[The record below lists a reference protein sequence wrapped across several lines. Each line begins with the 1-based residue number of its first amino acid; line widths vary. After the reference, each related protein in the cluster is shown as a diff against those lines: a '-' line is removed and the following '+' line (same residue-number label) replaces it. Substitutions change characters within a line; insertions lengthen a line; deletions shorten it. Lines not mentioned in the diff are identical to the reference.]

1 MSVHE
6 YYVFQ
11 EANSF
16 PRAKHVCKTVSFNEE
31 QMLSKD
37 KYFLQHMQSWQ
48 LENTGIVNC
57 CLYLVGTRSLTPT
70 YPHL

>member
-1 MSVHE
+1 M
-6 YYVFQ
+6 YVSQ

-16 PRAKHVCKTVSFNEE
+16 PRAKHMKKTVSFNEE

-57 CLYLVGTRSLTPT
+57 RL
-70 YPHL
+70 